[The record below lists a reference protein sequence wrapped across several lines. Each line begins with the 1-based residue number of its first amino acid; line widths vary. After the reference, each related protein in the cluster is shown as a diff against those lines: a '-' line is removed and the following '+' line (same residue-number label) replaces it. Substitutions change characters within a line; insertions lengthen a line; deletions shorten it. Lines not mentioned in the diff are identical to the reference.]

1 MVPQLPLSIYLTSDH
16 DFFFFSSSYLT
27 RDGHQT
33 ARVKTGKVGPVG
45 PVVRPTRMGT
55 RVTAVLGLGLG
66 INLRPPNPE
75 E

>member
-1 MVPQLPLSIYLTSDH
+1 MVPQLPLSIYLTSDIL
-16 DFFFFSSSYLT
+16 SSSYST

-33 ARVKTGKVGPVG
+33 ARVKTRKVGPVG
-45 PVVRPTRMGT
+45 PVVRPTRTGT
-55 RVTAVLGLGLG
+55 RVTAVLGLG